1 MAEEWIE
8 LGVVVAK
15 RALKGPWA
23 SYQWLPVAV
32 LPAPAAAAPWTALG
46 CSGSDTTFYA
56 GAFALGLHS
65 SATGHYRDNLGSA
78 RPSLWV
84 ALRPAGEE
92 RVEVV
97 AVTADPYEGELLA
110 DNPGDVVDAVPLP
123 AELRTRIDAFFAAH
137 HVERT
142 FYKRERKRADP
153 EALARRGPARP
164 AVEDPDRPA
173 VEDDE

>member
-1 MAEEWIE
+1 MAEAWIE
-8 LGVVVAK
+8 VGVVVAR
-15 RALKGPWA
+15 RAIKSPWA
-23 SYQWLPVAV
+23 RYQWLPVAI
-32 LPAPAAAAPWTALG
+32 LPGPAAAAPWSALG
-46 CSGSDTTFYA
+46 SSDGDTTFYA
-56 GAFALGLHS
+56 GHFALGLHS

-97 AVTADPYEGELLA
+97 AVTADPYEGELFA

-123 AELRTRIDAFFAAH
+123 ADVRARIEAFVAAH

-153 EALARRGPARP
+153 EALARRGPGRVA
-164 AVEDPDRPA
+164 AA
-173 VEDDE
+173 EDDE